1 MLQQHQRNK
10 PSKETIELNEAP
22 QDSAWISDPNLT
34 YTPKK
39 DPKPDPDVLQTTDD
53 EGINDTTATKL
64 EENLDKI
71 LNTPVKIYIS
81 AEGK

>member
-10 PSKETIELNEAP
+10 PSKETFELNEAP

-53 EGINDTTATKL
+53 EGINDTTATKP

-71 LNTPVKIYIS
+71 LNTPVKIYIP